1 MMPNLPTHDA
11 YIMTIL
17 ETKFHNDS
25 TKFFNAVKD
34 LFKTDSKAQQ
44 QEYNL
49 LKAYEE
55 GDLSIG
61 QVAKI
66 LDVSKFEVMGLLEKY
81 NIPFITINEAYL
93 EQEFNAFN
101 A

>member
-1 MMPNLPTHDA
+1 MMPNLPTHDT

-25 TKFFNAVKD
+25 TKFFNAVKE
-34 LFKTDSKAQQ
+34 LFKTENKAQQ

-49 LKAYEE
+49 LKAYQE

-66 LDVSKFEVMGLLEKY
+66 LNVTKFEVMELLETYK
-81 NIPFITINEAYL
+81 IPFITVDEDYL
-93 EQEFNAFN
+93 DQEFNAFN